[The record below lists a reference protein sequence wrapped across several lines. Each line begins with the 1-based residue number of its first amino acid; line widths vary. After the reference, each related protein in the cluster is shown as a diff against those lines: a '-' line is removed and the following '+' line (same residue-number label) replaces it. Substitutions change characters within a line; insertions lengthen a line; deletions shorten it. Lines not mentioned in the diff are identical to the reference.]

1 LRVVLISLC
10 LLGLAWGEDERPAA
24 PQRPVAPK
32 KKPRKPHMSALQ
44 WLAGHQEADGS
55 WDCDGFA
62 KHDPVDDQCDGA
74 GGAEFDIAMTGLSL
88 LAFLRSGYTDAGTP
102 EQNPFAGTIRRGL
115 AWLIEQQN
123 RDGIMRGSEWAT
135 WIYGHVMA
143 ANALCEA
150 YALTREDRYR
160 EPAQLALEYID
171 SARNPDGGWRYDPYA
186 KLSDTSVTTWCVLA
200 LDAARRGELHVEDE
214 SIQGAR
220 KWVES
225 MTDRKTWRVG
235 YTRRGEPMVSENV
248 NATSVRTSTA
258 GGILIRVLTGEPK
271 WSKPVK
277 GGAKRVVEV
286 LPAWDRTKGPI
297 DLYYWFF
304 ATTALKKAGGG
315 PWGKWSRRLRPTL
328 EKNLHQ
334 PGTGARAGSLDPVGS
349 WGKHGGR
356 IMTTAFCALCL
367 AQL

>member
-1 LRVVLISLC
+1 
-10 LLGLAWGEDERPAA
+10 
-24 PQRPVAPK
+24 
-32 KKPRKPHMSALQ
+32 M
-44 WLAGHQEADGS
+44 
-55 WDCDGFA
+55 
-62 KHDPVDDQCDGA
+62 
-74 GGAEFDIAMTGLSL
+74 
-88 LAFLRSGYTDAGTP
+88 
-102 EQNPFAGTIRRGL
+102 
-115 AWLIEQQN
+115 
-123 RDGIMRGSEWAT
+123 
-135 WIYGHVMA
+135 
-143 ANALCEA
+143 
-150 YALTREDRYR
+150 
-160 EPAQLALEYID
+160 
-171 SARNPDGGWRYDPYA
+171 
-186 KLSDTSVTTWCVLA
+186 LA

-225 MTDRKTWRVG
+225 VTDRKTWRVG

-271 WSKPVK
+271 WSKSVK

-304 ATTALKKAGGG
+304 ATTALKRVGGSA
-315 PWGKWSRRLRPTL
+315 WGKWSRKLRPTL
-328 EKNLHQ
+328 EKNLHE
-334 PGTGARAGSLDPVGS
+334 PGAGARAGSLDPVGS